1 MGAGY
6 ASGKFAIALCDQ
18 CGFQFKLLD
27 LIKDWQGFKVCDECY
42 EPKHPQLETK
52 RTVTDPQALFEP
64 RPEAIADLSVF
75 VGSPADSAFASVGMQ
90 PAPIAPAIILGVT
103 IGTVTVEIT

>member
-1 MGAGY
+1 MGGY
-6 ASGKFAIALCDQ
+6 AEGKRALGICDR
-18 CGFQFKLLD
+18 CGQEFLLNT
-27 LIKDWQGFKVCDECY
+27 LKKEWTGFKVCYECY

-52 RTVTDPQALFEP
+52 RMVTDPQALFEP

>member
-1 MGAGY
+1 MGGY
-6 ASGKFAIALCDQ
+6 AEGKKALGICDQ
-18 CGFQFKLLD
+18 CGQQFLLST
-27 LIKDWQGFKVCDECY
+27 LKKEWTGFKVCYECY
-42 EPKHPQLETK
+42 EPRHPQLETK

-64 RPEAIADLSVF
+64 RPDAKADLSVF
-75 VGSPADSAFASVGMQ
+75 VGSPGDSAFASVGMQ

>member
-1 MGAGY
+1 
-6 ASGKFAIALCDQ
+6 
-18 CGFQFKLLD
+18 
-27 LIKDWQGFKVCDECY
+27 
-42 EPKHPQLETK
+42 
-52 RTVTDPQALFEP
+52 
-64 RPEAIADLSVF
+64 VF